1 MLALLAHVARAVERI
16 LDTLNQ
22 DRHTGQEMRLLC
34 PADQDDRRRS
44 HFCVSFHH
52 GAAVSAAKS
61 LQGSVVGA
69 ELAKQGLVALLPSTG
84 GKGPC
89 PGWVTSRA

>member
-1 MLALLAHVARAVERI
+1 M
-16 LDTLNQ
+16 
-22 DRHTGQEMRLLC
+22 
-34 PADQDDRRRS
+34 
-44 HFCVSFHH
+44 SFHH

-89 PGWVTSRA
+89 PGLPGG